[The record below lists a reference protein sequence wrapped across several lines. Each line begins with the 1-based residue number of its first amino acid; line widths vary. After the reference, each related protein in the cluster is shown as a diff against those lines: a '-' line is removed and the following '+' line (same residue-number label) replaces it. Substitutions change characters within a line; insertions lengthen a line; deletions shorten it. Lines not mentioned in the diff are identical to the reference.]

1 MKSVKNYCEAIGAR
15 DNDILYILINNLD
28 DDAKYELFALPD
40 YASNASDIQWVE
52 STLIKLHKT
61 RATEVTPLKKIDE
74 YGVG

>member
-1 MKSVKNYCEAIGAR
+1 MKNYCEAIGAR
-15 DNDILYILINNLD
+15 GMTSYSSYILINNLD